1 MINKISFTG
10 RETMLGSVVKKAE
23 NTTVNYLSAGK
34 VYSSEER
41 FKAAYRAIPTKHPF
55 IAQDA
60 PIDKKYMK
68 KPLVQKAEDVN
79 VDFFSETAPHRFNVL
94 G

>member
-10 RETMLGSVVKKAE
+10 RETMLGQVTKKAE
-23 NTTVNYLSAGK
+23 NIAKDYVSAGK
-34 VYSSEER
+34 VYSGEER
-41 FKAAYRAIPTKHPF
+41 FKAAMKNIPTRHPYAAPDAIIKDVENNKF
-55 IAQDA
+55 I
-60 PIDKKYMK
+60 
-68 KPLVQKAEDVN
+68 QKAEDVN